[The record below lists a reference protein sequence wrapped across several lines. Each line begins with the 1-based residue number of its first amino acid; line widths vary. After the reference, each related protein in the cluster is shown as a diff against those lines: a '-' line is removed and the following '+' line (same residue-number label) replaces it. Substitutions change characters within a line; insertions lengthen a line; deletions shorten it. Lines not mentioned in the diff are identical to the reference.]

1 MENKMI
7 EPVRDAAINVISTM
21 AMLTPQAGEAFVKT
35 NKRTKGDI
43 SGVIGLAG
51 QKKGVIIIS
60 FTSGAICKIVG
71 GMLGM
76 EYTAIDQDV
85 ADAVG
90 ELANM
95 ISGDARRRLHTQGLV
110 FEAGLPTVVRGP
122 GHEIESVTHGPVW
135 AIPFTVDGH
144 EFEVEASLDE

>member
-1 MENKMI
+1 MI
-7 EPVRDAAINVISTM
+7 GPVRDATINVIATM
-21 AMLTPQAGEAFVKT
+21 AMVSPVAGEAFVKT
-35 NKRTKGDI
+35 NKKSKGDV

-51 QKKGVIIIS
+51 PKKGVIVLS
-60 FTSGAICKIVG
+60 FSAGAICRIVG

-95 ISGDARRRLHTQGLV
+95 ISGDARRRLHEMGLD
-110 FEAGLPTVVRGP
+110 FEAGLPTVVQGP
-122 GHEIESVTHGPVW
+122 GHEIESVTNGPVW
-135 AIPFTVDGH
+135 AIPFKVDGH